1 MFKHTRPTTTE
12 ALAHRRVHHWP
23 HVTPSATNRHLARV
37 GKQSNLDEEFA
48 TLIPTIRILMIDKH
62 EIVREG
68 LRTLLAEE
76 HEMAVIGEA
85 THSSEALGLVA
96 RLKPDVI
103 LIDLML
109 AEKDGIETI
118 RHIHQLHPSGQ
129 IVVLTS
135 FCEERMVRAAIQAGA
150 TGYLLKD
157 LLKADLISAIQAAA
171 RGEPTLHPAAQ
182 RVLMRQ
188 SSNHAFQ
195 ALTERELDVLRL
207 LAQGRSNRQI
217 GDALCLTE
225 GTVKGYVSTI
235 LAKLQVEDRT
245 QAALYAVKHG
255 LVPLN
260 T

>member
-1 MFKHTRPTTTE
+1 MLKHTRPTNTE
-12 ALAHRRVHHWP
+12 TLAHRRANHWP
-23 HVTPSATNRHLARV
+23 HGTLGATNRHTARV
-37 GKQSNLDEEFA
+37 DKPSNLNEGF
-48 TLIPTIRILMIDKH
+48 TPLIPAIRILVIDKH
-62 EIVREG
+62 EIVRAG
-68 LRTLLAEE
+68 LRSLLAKE

-85 THSSEALGLVA
+85 TQSSEALSLVA

-118 RHIHQLHPSGQ
+118 RRMHQLHPSGQ

-135 FCEERMVRAAIQAGA
+135 FCEDRMVRAAIQAGA

-157 LLKADLISAIQAAA
+157 LLKADLLSAIQAAA
-171 RGEPTLHPAAQ
+171 RGEPTLHPTAQ
-182 RVLMRQ
+182 RILMRQ
-188 SSNHAFQ
+188 SSNHAFHV
-195 ALTERELDVLRL
+195 LTARELEVLRL
-207 LAQGRSNRQI
+207 IAQGRSNRQI
-217 GDALCLTE
+217 GDTLCLTE

-255 LVPLN
+255 LVELN
-260 T
+260 N